1 MLDTTFR
8 QGKKRFYD
16 NKKFSRGF
24 AKSGDFTL
32 TEENLLTIYGET
44 MLGLE
49 QGTLTAEN
57 PEETQFLNVLQQPE
71 LAQTKLEKV
80 WLKYTRLA
88 RGRKRFH
95 TLHGHN
101 KPDDDV
107 SDYVDTDADNDSMVS
122 DQEAS

>member
-32 TEENLLTIYGET
+32 AEENLLTIYGET

-49 QGTLTAEN
+49 QGTLAAETL
-57 PEETQFLNVLQQPE
+57 EETQFLTVLQQPD

-88 RGRKRFH
+88 RGRKSFH
-95 TLHGHN
+95 TLHGHT
-101 KPDDDV
+101 KPDDV
-107 SDYVDTDADNDSMVS
+107 SDYVDTDADNDAMVS
-122 DQEAS
+122 EQEAS